1 LLDLVFLLLG
11 VGALA
16 LFGVYAKALR
26 RL

>member
-1 LLDLVFLLLG
+1 VLDILFLALG
-11 VGALA
+11 AGALA